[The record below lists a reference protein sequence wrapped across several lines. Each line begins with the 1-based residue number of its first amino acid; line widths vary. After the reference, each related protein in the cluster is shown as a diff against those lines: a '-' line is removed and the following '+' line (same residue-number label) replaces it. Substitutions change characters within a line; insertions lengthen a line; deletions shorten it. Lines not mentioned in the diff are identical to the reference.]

1 MPYCCWLIV
10 ALVRWSFCSSTGLVI
25 RSMAGS
31 KGAVLSSQ
39 HWRCSKLST
48 ARAASLFARPKR
60 AVRSLD
66 GQCGGV
72 AHRTRR
78 TDRNLSYFPQH
89 RAKPTSAAMLK
100 SLPLLAASVLVPRTR
115 ACILCRAKKVTA
127 PPRPGCG
134 PPPRAAAAAGV
145 AAAVAAAPAYAV
157 ADAPGGDAPL
167 IAAALAFFVAVLVD
181 AGGDPVD
188 PEREPDL
195 ANFGGEP
202 EFAYVLLRGYKRA
215 ISPNLPKNCRFVPTC
230 SEYTALAIKEFGF
243 AKGFVLFIWRLMR
256 CNPAG
261 GKGYDSPAWPP
272 VGFKAG
278 DALPAPRGRMPS
290 LVEEDVD

>member
-1 MPYCCWLIV
+1 
-10 ALVRWSFCSSTGLVI
+10 
-25 RSMAGS
+25 
-31 KGAVLSSQ
+31 
-39 HWRCSKLST
+39 
-48 ARAASLFARPKR
+48 
-60 AVRSLD
+60 
-66 GQCGGV
+66 
-72 AHRTRR
+72 
-78 TDRNLSYFPQH
+78 
-89 RAKPTSAAMLK
+89 MLK

-115 ACILCRAKKVTA
+115 ACVLCRAQKVTA
-127 PPRPGCG
+127 PPKPGCG

-167 IAAALAFFVAVLVD
+167 LAAALAFFVAVLVD
-181 AGGDPVD
+181 AGRDPVD
-188 PEREPDL
+188 PEREPEL
-195 ANFGGEP
+195 ASFGGEP

-230 SEYTALAIKEFGF
+230 SEYTALAIREFGF

-278 DALPAPRGRMPS
+278 DALPAPRGRMPA
-290 LVEEDVD
+290 LDDDGEGVGD

>member
-1 MPYCCWLIV
+1 MSAVPDPQERGTGCQRGQPGAKENGCPLTPSMLV
-10 ALVRWSFCSSTGLVI
+10 LLLALVRADVVTVEIPEALIDGDIQANAAAYCRQHGLGPTP
-25 RSMAGS
+25 R
-31 KGAVLSSQ
+31 
-39 HWRCSKLST
+39 
-48 ARAASLFARPKR
+48 
-60 AVRSLD
+60 
-66 GQCGGV
+66 GV
-72 AHRTRR
+72 A
-78 TDRNLSYFPQH
+78 
-89 RAKPTSAAMLK
+89 
-100 SLPLLAASVLVPRTR
+100 
-115 ACILCRAKKVTA
+115 C
-127 PPRPGCG
+127 
-134 PPPRAAAAAGV
+134 
-145 AAAVAAAPAYAV
+145 
-157 ADAPGGDAPL
+157 AD
-167 IAAALAFFVAVLVD
+167 AVLVD

>member
-1 MPYCCWLIV
+1 M
-10 ALVRWSFCSSTGLVI
+10 SSTAPV
-25 RSMAGS
+25 
-31 KGAVLSSQ
+31 AV
-39 HWRCSKLST
+39 
-48 ARAASLFARPKR
+48 
-60 AVRSLD
+60 
-66 GQCGGV
+66 
-72 AHRTRR
+72 
-78 TDRNLSYFPQH
+78 
-89 RAKPTSAAMLK
+89 MLK
-100 SLPLLAASVLVPRTR
+100 SLIPLILATRTR
-115 ACILCRAKKVTA
+115 ACVLCRAKKVTV
-127 PPRPGCG
+127 PPKPGCG

-181 AGGDPVD
+181 AGKDPVD

-243 AKGFVLFIWRLMR
+243 ARGFVLFIWRLMR

-278 DALPAPRGRMPS
+278 DALPAPRGRMPA
-290 LVEEDVD
+290 LDDEAVD

>member
-1 MPYCCWLIV
+1 
-10 ALVRWSFCSSTGLVI
+10 
-25 RSMAGS
+25 
-31 KGAVLSSQ
+31 
-39 HWRCSKLST
+39 
-48 ARAASLFARPKR
+48 
-60 AVRSLD
+60 
-66 GQCGGV
+66 
-72 AHRTRR
+72 
-78 TDRNLSYFPQH
+78 
-89 RAKPTSAAMLK
+89 MLK
-100 SLPLLAASVLVPRTR
+100 SLPLLAASVLVPRTH

-127 PPRPGCG
+127 PPKPGCG
-134 PPPRAAAAAGV
+134 PPPRAAAAAAV

-188 PEREPDL
+188 VDREPEL

-230 SEYTALAIKEFGF
+230 SEYTALAIDEFGF
-243 AKGFVLFIWRLMR
+243 ARGFVLFIWRLMR

-272 VGFKAG
+272 VGFRAG
-278 DALPAPRGRMPS
+278 DALPAPRGRMPA
-290 LVEEDVD
+290 LDDDGEGVGD

>member
-1 MPYCCWLIV
+1 
-10 ALVRWSFCSSTGLVI
+10 
-25 RSMAGS
+25 
-31 KGAVLSSQ
+31 
-39 HWRCSKLST
+39 
-48 ARAASLFARPKR
+48 
-60 AVRSLD
+60 
-66 GQCGGV
+66 
-72 AHRTRR
+72 
-78 TDRNLSYFPQH
+78 
-89 RAKPTSAAMLK
+89 MLK
-100 SLPLLAASVLVPRTR
+100 SMPLLLAASVLVPRTR
-115 ACILCRAKKVTA
+115 ACILCRAQKVTA

-181 AGGDPVD
+181 AGKDPVD
-188 PEREPDL
+188 TEREPEL

-243 AKGFVLFIWRLMR
+243 ARGFVLFIWRLMR

-278 DALPAPRGRMPS
+278 DALPTPSGRMPA
-290 LVEEDVD
+290 LEDEGEGVGD

>member
-1 MPYCCWLIV
+1 M
-10 ALVRWSFCSSTGLVI
+10 
-25 RSMAGS
+25 
-31 KGAVLSSQ
+31 
-39 HWRCSKLST
+39 
-48 ARAASLFARPKR
+48 
-60 AVRSLD
+60 
-66 GQCGGV
+66 
-72 AHRTRR
+72 
-78 TDRNLSYFPQH
+78 
-89 RAKPTSAAMLK
+89 
-100 SLPLLAASVLVPRTR
+100 
-115 ACILCRAKKVTA
+115 
-127 PPRPGCG
+127 
-134 PPPRAAAAAGV
+134 
-145 AAAVAAAPAYAV
+145 PAYAV

-181 AGGDPVD
+181 AGKDPVD
-188 PEREPDL
+188 AEREPEL

-243 AKGFVLFIWRLMR
+243 ARGFVLFIWRLMR

-278 DALPAPRGRMPS
+278 DALPTASGRMPA
-290 LVEEDVD
+290 LEDEGEGVGD

>member
-1 MPYCCWLIV
+1 
-10 ALVRWSFCSSTGLVI
+10 
-25 RSMAGS
+25 
-31 KGAVLSSQ
+31 
-39 HWRCSKLST
+39 
-48 ARAASLFARPKR
+48 
-60 AVRSLD
+60 
-66 GQCGGV
+66 
-72 AHRTRR
+72 
-78 TDRNLSYFPQH
+78 
-89 RAKPTSAAMLK
+89 MLK
-100 SLPLLAASVLVPRTR
+100 LLVSLILATRAR

-127 PPRPGCG
+127 PPKSGCG

-181 AGGDPVD
+181 AGKDPVD
-188 PEREPDL
+188 AEREPEL
-195 ANFGGEP
+195 LNFGGEP

-243 AKGFVLFIWRLMR
+243 ARGFVLFIWRLMR

-272 VGFKAG
+272 VAFNAG
-278 DALPAPRGRMPS
+278 DALPTPSGRMPAFDDDGEG
-290 LVEEDVD
+290 VGD

>member
-1 MPYCCWLIV
+1 M
-10 ALVRWSFCSSTGLVI
+10 
-25 RSMAGS
+25 
-31 KGAVLSSQ
+31 
-39 HWRCSKLST
+39 
-48 ARAASLFARPKR
+48 
-60 AVRSLD
+60 
-66 GQCGGV
+66 
-72 AHRTRR
+72 
-78 TDRNLSYFPQH
+78 
-89 RAKPTSAAMLK
+89 
-100 SLPLLAASVLVPRTR
+100 
-115 ACILCRAKKVTA
+115 TA
-127 PPRPGCG
+127 PPKPGCG

-188 PEREPDL
+188 PEREPEL
-195 ANFGGEP
+195 VNFGGEP

-243 AKGFVLFIWRLMR
+243 ARGFVLFIWRLMR

-290 LVEEDVD
+290 LEDDGGAVD

>member
-1 MPYCCWLIV
+1 
-10 ALVRWSFCSSTGLVI
+10 
-25 RSMAGS
+25 
-31 KGAVLSSQ
+31 
-39 HWRCSKLST
+39 
-48 ARAASLFARPKR
+48 
-60 AVRSLD
+60 
-66 GQCGGV
+66 
-72 AHRTRR
+72 
-78 TDRNLSYFPQH
+78 
-89 RAKPTSAAMLK
+89 MLK
-100 SLPLLAASVLVPRTR
+100 SLPLLAASVLVPRTH

-127 PPRPGCG
+127 PPKSGCG

-181 AGGDPVD
+181 AGRAPVD
-188 PEREPDL
+188 VDREPDL

-230 SEYTALAIKEFGF
+230 SEYTALAIREFGF
-243 AKGFVLFIWRLMR
+243 AQGFVLFIWRLMR

-278 DALPAPRGRMPS
+278 DALPAPRGRMPA

>member
-1 MPYCCWLIV
+1 
-10 ALVRWSFCSSTGLVI
+10 
-25 RSMAGS
+25 
-31 KGAVLSSQ
+31 
-39 HWRCSKLST
+39 
-48 ARAASLFARPKR
+48 
-60 AVRSLD
+60 
-66 GQCGGV
+66 
-72 AHRTRR
+72 
-78 TDRNLSYFPQH
+78 
-89 RAKPTSAAMLK
+89 MLK
-100 SLPLLAASVLVPRTR
+100 SLPLLAASVLVLRTR
-115 ACILCRAKKVTA
+115 ACVLCRAQKVTA

-181 AGGDPVD
+181 AGKDPVD
-188 PEREPDL
+188 AEREPEL

-243 AKGFVLFIWRLMR
+243 ARGFVLFIWRLMR

-278 DALPAPRGRMPS
+278 DALPTPSGRMPS
-290 LVEEDVD
+290 LEDDGEGVGD

>member
-1 MPYCCWLIV
+1 MLI
-10 ALVRWSFCSSTGLVI
+10 
-25 RSMAGS
+25 
-31 KGAVLSSQ
+31 
-39 HWRCSKLST
+39 
-48 ARAASLFARPKR
+48 SLFLA
-60 AVRSLD
+60 
-66 GQCGGV
+66 
-72 AHRTRR
+72 
-78 TDRNLSYFPQH
+78 
-89 RAKPTSAAMLK
+89 
-100 SLPLLAASVLVPRTR
+100 AASVRETR
-115 ACILCRAKKVTA
+115 ACVLCRAKKVTA

-181 AGGDPVD
+181 AGKDPVD
-188 PEREPDL
+188 AEREPEL
-195 ANFGGEP
+195 RNFGGEP

-230 SEYTALAIKEFGF
+230 SEYTALAIEEFGF
-243 AKGFVLFIWRLMR
+243 ARGFVLFIWRLMR

-278 DALPAPRGRMPS
+278 DALPAPRGRMPA
-290 LVEEDVD
+290 LDDDGGAVD

>member
-1 MPYCCWLIV
+1 
-10 ALVRWSFCSSTGLVI
+10 
-25 RSMAGS
+25 
-31 KGAVLSSQ
+31 
-39 HWRCSKLST
+39 
-48 ARAASLFARPKR
+48 
-60 AVRSLD
+60 
-66 GQCGGV
+66 
-72 AHRTRR
+72 
-78 TDRNLSYFPQH
+78 
-89 RAKPTSAAMLK
+89 MLK
-100 SLPLLAASVLVPRTR
+100 SLPLLAASVLVPRTH

-127 PPRPGCG
+127 PPKPGCG

-181 AGGDPVD
+181 AGKDPVD
-188 PEREPDL
+188 AEREPEL

-243 AKGFVLFIWRLMR
+243 ARGFVLFIWRLMR

-278 DALPAPRGRMPS
+278 DALPTPSGRMPS
-290 LVEEDVD
+290 LEDDGEGVGD

>member
-1 MPYCCWLIV
+1 
-10 ALVRWSFCSSTGLVI
+10 
-25 RSMAGS
+25 
-31 KGAVLSSQ
+31 
-39 HWRCSKLST
+39 
-48 ARAASLFARPKR
+48 
-60 AVRSLD
+60 
-66 GQCGGV
+66 
-72 AHRTRR
+72 
-78 TDRNLSYFPQH
+78 
-89 RAKPTSAAMLK
+89 MLK
-100 SLPLLAASVLVPRTR
+100 SLPLLAASVLVPRTH

-127 PPRPGCG
+127 PPKPGCG

-181 AGGDPVD
+181 AGKDPVD
-188 PEREPDL
+188 AEREPEL
-195 ANFGGEP
+195 LNFGGEP

-243 AKGFVLFIWRLMR
+243 ARGFVLFIWRLMR

-272 VGFKAG
+272 VAFNAG
-278 DALPAPRGRMPS
+278 DALPTPSGRMPAFDDDGEG
-290 LVEEDVD
+290 VGD

>member
-1 MPYCCWLIV
+1 M
-10 ALVRWSFCSSTGLVI
+10 LVL
-25 RSMAGS
+25 
-31 KGAVLSSQ
+31 
-39 HWRCSKLST
+39 
-48 ARAASLFARPKR
+48 
-60 AVRSLD
+60 
-66 GQCGGV
+66 
-72 AHRTRR
+72 
-78 TDRNLSYFPQH
+78 
-89 RAKPTSAAMLK
+89 
-100 SLPLLAASVLVPRTR
+100 RTR
-115 ACILCRAKKVTA
+115 ACVLCRAQKVTA

-145 AAAVAAAPAYAV
+145 AAAVATAPAYAV

-181 AGGDPVD
+181 AGKDPVD
-188 PEREPDL
+188 AEREPEL

-243 AKGFVLFIWRLMR
+243 ARGFVLFIWRLMR

-290 LVEEDVD
+290 LEDDGGAVD

>member
-1 MPYCCWLIV
+1 MPL
-10 ALVRWSFCSSTGLVI
+10 
-25 RSMAGS
+25 
-31 KGAVLSSQ
+31 
-39 HWRCSKLST
+39 
-48 ARAASLFARPKR
+48 
-60 AVRSLD
+60 
-66 GQCGGV
+66 
-72 AHRTRR
+72 
-78 TDRNLSYFPQH
+78 
-89 RAKPTSAAMLK
+89 
-100 SLPLLAASVLVPRTR
+100 LLAASVLVPRTR
-115 ACILCRAKKVTA
+115 ACILCRAQKVTA

-134 PPPRAAAAAGV
+134 PPPRAAAAASV

-188 PEREPDL
+188 PEREPEL
-195 ANFGGEP
+195 VNFGGEP

-243 AKGFVLFIWRLMR
+243 ARGFVLFIWRLMR

-290 LVEEDVD
+290 LEDDGGAVD

>member
-1 MPYCCWLIV
+1 
-10 ALVRWSFCSSTGLVI
+10 
-25 RSMAGS
+25 
-31 KGAVLSSQ
+31 
-39 HWRCSKLST
+39 
-48 ARAASLFARPKR
+48 
-60 AVRSLD
+60 
-66 GQCGGV
+66 
-72 AHRTRR
+72 
-78 TDRNLSYFPQH
+78 
-89 RAKPTSAAMLK
+89 MLK
-100 SLPLLAASVLVPRTR
+100 SMPLLLAASVLVPRTR
-115 ACILCRAKKVTA
+115 ACILCRAQKVTA

-188 PEREPDL
+188 PEREPEL
-195 ANFGGEP
+195 VNFGGEP

-243 AKGFVLFIWRLMR
+243 ARGFVLFIWRLMR

-290 LVEEDVD
+290 LEDDGGAVD

>member
-1 MPYCCWLIV
+1 MPL
-10 ALVRWSFCSSTGLVI
+10 
-25 RSMAGS
+25 
-31 KGAVLSSQ
+31 
-39 HWRCSKLST
+39 
-48 ARAASLFARPKR
+48 
-60 AVRSLD
+60 
-66 GQCGGV
+66 
-72 AHRTRR
+72 
-78 TDRNLSYFPQH
+78 
-89 RAKPTSAAMLK
+89 
-100 SLPLLAASVLVPRTR
+100 LLAASVLVPRTR
-115 ACILCRAKKVTA
+115 ACILCRAQKVTA

-181 AGGDPVD
+181 AGKDPVD
-188 PEREPDL
+188 AEREPEL

-243 AKGFVLFIWRLMR
+243 ARGFVLFIWRLMR

-278 DALPAPRGRMPS
+278 DALPTPSGRMPA
-290 LVEEDVD
+290 LEDEGEGVGD

>member
-1 MPYCCWLIV
+1 MLI
-10 ALVRWSFCSSTGLVI
+10 
-25 RSMAGS
+25 
-31 KGAVLSSQ
+31 
-39 HWRCSKLST
+39 
-48 ARAASLFARPKR
+48 SLILA
-60 AVRSLD
+60 
-66 GQCGGV
+66 
-72 AHRTRR
+72 
-78 TDRNLSYFPQH
+78 
-89 RAKPTSAAMLK
+89 
-100 SLPLLAASVLVPRTR
+100 AASVQTTR

-127 PPRPGCG
+127 PPKPGCG

-145 AAAVAAAPAYAV
+145 AAAVAAAPAYAIT
-157 ADAPGGDAPL
+157 DTPGGDAPL

-181 AGGDPVD
+181 AGKDPVD
-188 PEREPDL
+188 AEREPEL

-243 AKGFVLFIWRLMR
+243 ARGFVLFIWRLMR

-261 GKGYDSPAWPP
+261 GKGYDAPAWPP

-278 DALPAPRGRMPS
+278 DALPAPRGRMPA
-290 LVEEDVD
+290 LEDVD

>member
-1 MPYCCWLIV
+1 
-10 ALVRWSFCSSTGLVI
+10 
-25 RSMAGS
+25 
-31 KGAVLSSQ
+31 
-39 HWRCSKLST
+39 
-48 ARAASLFARPKR
+48 
-60 AVRSLD
+60 
-66 GQCGGV
+66 
-72 AHRTRR
+72 
-78 TDRNLSYFPQH
+78 
-89 RAKPTSAAMLK
+89 MLK
-100 SLPLLAASVLVPRTR
+100 SLVSLILATRTR

-181 AGGDPVD
+181 AGKDPVD
-188 PEREPDL
+188 VDSEPEL
-195 ANFGGEP
+195 VNFGGEP

-230 SEYTALAIKEFGF
+230 SEYTALAIREFGF

-278 DALPAPRGRMPS
+278 DALPSGRMPA
-290 LVEEDVD
+290 LEDVD